1 MPTATPHRLVSLAAG
16 TVLGSPPDEVVD
28 AAEEAGF
35 GGVGLRWE
43 QPGVPTPS
51 VDAVRRA
58 VEARGLVLL
67 DLEVVRLQPGIP
79 VDSFRPLAEVAAQ
92 LGARFLL
99 AVSHHPAP
107 ARTAD
112 ELATIAEW
120 CAGTGVTVAVE
131 PMRFTT
137 VPTFRAASA
146 LVRDLG
152 RDDVVVLVDPLH
164 LHRGGE
170 TPAVL
175 TEPGSAPIGY
185 AQLCDALL
193 APPGA
198 PDDLEALAHE
208 ARHARL
214 FPGEGDLPLAAMLA
228 AVPADL
234 PCTVEVQNDG
244 WARVDAR
251 GRAREAMRTARRVLD
266 QAAEAAGSPA
276 HLT

>member
-1 MPTATPHRLVSLAAG
+1 VSLAAG
-16 TVLGSPPDEVVD
+16 TVLGFPPDEVID
-28 AAEEAGF
+28 AAAAAGF

-43 QPGVPTPS
+43 QPGVPTAA
-51 VDAVRRA
+51 VDDVRRA
-58 VEARGLVLL
+58 VDVSGLVLL
-67 DLEVVRLQPGIP
+67 DVEVVRLQPGVP
-79 VDSFRPLAEVAAQ
+79 VDSFRPLVDVAAA

-99 AVSHHPAP
+99 AVSHHPEP

-112 ELATIAEW
+112 ELAAVADW

-131 PMRFTT
+131 PMRFTA
-137 VPTFRAASA
+137 VPTFRGASA
-146 LVRDLG
+146 LLRDLG
-152 RDDVVVLVDPLH
+152 RDDIVVLVDPLH

-175 TEPGSAPIGY
+175 SEPGCAPIGY

-193 APPGA
+193 TPPGA

-214 FPGEGDLPLAAMLA
+214 FPGDGELPLADMLA
-228 AVPADL
+228 ALPADL
-234 PCTVEVQNDG
+234 PCAVEVQNDG

-251 GRAREAMRTARRVLD
+251 GRAREALRTARRVLEK
-266 QAAEAAGSPA
+266 AAEAAGSPA
-276 HLT
+276 HAS

>member
-1 MPTATPHRLVSLAAG
+1 VSAVPPSRLLSLAAG
-16 TVLGSPPDEVVD
+16 TVLGFPPAAVID
-28 AAEEAGF
+28 AAAAAGF
-35 GGVGLRWE
+35 GGVGLRWQ
-43 QPGVPTPS
+43 QPGLPDPR
-51 VDAVRRA
+51 VDDVRSTIDA
-58 VEARGLVLL
+58 SGLVLL
-67 DLEVVRLQPGIP
+67 DLEVVRLQPGVP
-79 VDSFRPLAEVAAQ
+79 VGSFRPLADVAAV

-99 AVSHHPAP
+99 AVSHHPDP

-112 ELATIAEW
+112 ELAAVADW
-120 CAGTGVTVAVE
+120 CAGSGVTVAVE
-131 PMRFTT
+131 PMRFTA

-146 LVRDLG
+146 LVRGLG

-193 APPGA
+193 APPGV
-198 PDDLEALAHE
+198 PDDLDALAHE

-214 FPGEGDLPLAAMLA
+214 FPGDGELPLADMLA
-228 AVPADL
+228 ALPADL

-244 WARVDAR
+244 WAGVDAR

-266 QAAEAAGSPA
+266 RVAGSPA
-276 HLT
+276 RGS